1 MPRLASLHPL
11 ERTAHPG
18 PIAAIAVLII
28 SEISILIEESC
39 LAAIG
44 TVAMLSLQEGIN
56 NTQLKGV
63 IYGACLEDKEE
74 RLDAW

>member
-1 MPRLASLHPL
+1 
-11 ERTAHPG
+11 
-18 PIAAIAVLII
+18 
-28 SEISILIEESC
+28 
-39 LAAIG
+39 
-44 TVAMLSLQEGIN
+44 MLSLQEGIN